1 VATKPLDM
9 PFRWVLATL
18 ARSSRTRFVGQ
29 PPERP
34 HRWRPYSVPGSDGN
48 GMTDPAAW
56 ELIADC
62 LEDPKQKIET
72 IVLRKPKGA
81 TAYVMK
87 IRVPYLPERIYA
99 KFEFVVPASGRKICG
114 RSFHLEDPR

>member
-1 VATKPLDM
+1 MADPLEM

-18 ARSSRTRFVGQ
+18 ARTARTRFVGQ

-34 HRWRPYSVPGSDGN
+34 HRWQPQTVPCPNGYGMSDL
-48 GMTDPAAW
+48 AAW
-56 ELIADC
+56 EPIAER
-62 LEDPKQKIET
+62 LEDPKQRLEI

-81 TAYVMK
+81 KAYVMK
-87 IRVPYLPERIYA
+87 TRLPNLPARIDA
-99 KFEFVVPASGRKICG
+99 KFEFVVPASGQKICG